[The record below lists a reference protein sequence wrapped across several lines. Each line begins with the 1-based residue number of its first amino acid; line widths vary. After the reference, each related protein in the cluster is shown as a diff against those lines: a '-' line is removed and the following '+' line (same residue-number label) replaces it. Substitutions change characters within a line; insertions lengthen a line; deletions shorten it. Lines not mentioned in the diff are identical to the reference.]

1 MTRTLTDATTD
12 SLEQRLL
19 RLESIVAA
27 ARTEQ
32 AGIVAELDTRQIPLA
47 DGCRSMREWL
57 AGRLGVTDETAG
69 ALTRLAHSEHNQVRT
84 AAGHGEL
91 SFDQAIAADRL
102 AALVGEGKALEVAVT
117 HDIAGMRRL
126 TARHRR
132 ITPGDERDI
141 FDGRHFVMQPNLD
154 RTAYRAWGLLPGL
167 DGSIVEKAMFERAD
181 EFPARPDGTQG
192 PIGQRMA
199 DALVAVCQD
208 SLTDNTE
215 TSGATLLATV
225 FVDTDLASTTS
236 GEAGATVAAGPG
248 VGPLTLEEI
257 LCGGAVEVITT
268 DCGRPTW
275 SSQATKV
282 IPAAVRRFVL
292 HRDGGACTADGCS
305 SRYRL
310 QPHHI
315 RRRADGGTHDPAN
328 LTTLCWFHHHIVVHR
343 MGYAIDPDSL
353 PHRRRFLRP
362 TGVRGPPAFRD
373 PSLGSSAAPAAPLTG
388 ASARLT
394 RSGGAHTSR

>member
-1 MTRTLTDATTD
+1 MEHPLTTATTD
-12 SLEQRLL
+12 ALEQRLL
-19 RLESIVAA
+19 RLESVVAA

-32 AGIVAELDTRQIPLA
+32 AGIVAELDTRQVPLA

-57 AGRLGVTDETAG
+57 AGRLGVTNDTAG
-69 ALTRLAHSEHNQVRT
+69 SLGRLAHSQHHDVRRM
-84 AAGHGEL
+84 AGRGEL
-91 SFDQAIAADRL
+91 SFDQAVEADRL
-102 AALVGEGKALEVAVT
+102 AALVGETQAIDAAVT

-154 RTAYRAWGLLPGL
+154 RTAYRAWGLLPGI
-167 DGSIVEKAMFERAD
+167 DGSIVEKALFERAD

-208 SLTDNTE
+208 SLSGDTE
-215 TSGATLLATV
+215 TSGTTLMATV
-225 FVDTDLASTTS
+225 FVDAGLASATS
-236 GEAGATVAAGPG
+236 GEAGATVAAGPK

-275 SSQATKV
+275 SSHATRA
-282 IPAAVRRFVL
+282 IPPAVRRFVM

-310 QPHHI
+310 QPHHV
-315 RRRADGGTHDPAN
+315 RRRADGGNHDPAN

-343 MGYAIDPDSL
+343 MGYRIDPDSP

-362 TGVRGPPAFRD
+362 ADGRGPP
-373 PSLGSSAAPAAPLTG
+373 
-388 ASARLT
+388 
-394 RSGGAHTSR
+394 

>member
-1 MTRTLTDATTD
+1 MEHPLTTATTD
-12 SLEQRLL
+12 ALEQRLL
-19 RLESIVAA
+19 GLESLMAA

-32 AGIVAELDTRQIPLA
+32 AGIVAELDTRQVPLA

-57 AGRLGVTDETAG
+57 AGRLGVANDTA
-69 ALTRLAHSEHNQVRT
+69 ASLNRLAHSQHHDLRLM
-84 AAGHGEL
+84 AGRGEL
-91 SFDQAIAADRL
+91 SFDQAVEADRL
-102 AALVGEGKALEVAVT
+102 AALVGEERAIEAAVT

-126 TARHRR
+126 IARHRR

-167 DGSIVEKAMFERAD
+167 DGSMVEKALFERAD
-181 EFPARPDGTQG
+181 RFPARPDGTQG
-192 PIGQRMA
+192 PIGQRLA

-208 SLTDNTE
+208 SLTGDTE

-225 FVDTDLASTTS
+225 FVDADLASATF
-236 GEAGATVAAGPG
+236 GETGATVAAGPR

-268 DCGRPTW
+268 GSGRPTW
-275 SSQATKV
+275 SSPATRA
-282 IPAAVRRFVL
+282 IPPAVRRFVL

-315 RRRADGGTHDPAN
+315 QPRSRGGTHDPEN
-328 LTTLCWFHHHIVVHR
+328 LTTLCWFHHHIVIHR
-343 MGYAIDPDSL
+343 MGYRIDPKS
-353 PHRRRFLRP
+353 PPQRRRFLRP
-362 TGVRGPPAFRD
+362 GGVRGPP
-373 PSLGSSAAPAAPLTG
+373 
-388 ASARLT
+388 
-394 RSGGAHTSR
+394 

>member
-1 MTRTLTDATTD
+1 MEHPLTTATPDA
-12 SLEQRLL
+12 LEQRLL

-57 AGRLGVTDETAG
+57 AGRLGVTNDTA
-69 ALTRLAHSEHNQVRT
+69 ASLKRLAHSEYHDVRRM
-84 AAGHGEL
+84 AGRGEL
-91 SFDQAIAADRL
+91 SFDQAVEADRL
-102 AALVGEGKALEVAVT
+102 AALVGENRALEAAVT
-117 HDIAGMRRL
+117 HDITGMRRL
-126 TARHRR
+126 TARHQR

-154 RTAYRAWGLLPGL
+154 RTAYRAWGVLPGI
-167 DGSIVEKAMFERAD
+167 DGSIVEKALFERAD
-181 EFPARPDGTQG
+181 QFPARPDGTQG
-192 PIGQRMA
+192 AIGQRMA
-199 DALVAVCQD
+199 DALVAVSQD

-215 TSGATLLATV
+215 TSGTTLLATV
-225 FVDTDLASTTS
+225 FVDADLASATS
-236 GEAGATVAAGPG
+236 GEAGATVAAGPR

-268 DCGRPTW
+268 ECGRPTW
-275 SSQATKV
+275 SSQATRA
-282 IPAAVRRFVL
+282 IPPAVRRFVL

-310 QPHHI
+310 QPHHV

-328 LTTLCWFHHHIVVHR
+328 LTTLCWFHHHIVIHR
-343 MGYAIDPDSL
+343 MGYHIDPDS
-353 PHRRRFLRP
+353 PPQRRRFLRP
-362 TGVRGPPAFRD
+362 TGVRGPP
-373 PSLGSSAAPAAPLTG
+373 
-388 ASARLT
+388 
-394 RSGGAHTSR
+394 

>member
-1 MTRTLTDATTD
+1 MEHPLTAATTD
-12 SLEQRLL
+12 ALEQRLL

-57 AGRLGVTDETAG
+57 AGRLGVTNDTARS
-69 ALTRLAHSEHNQVRT
+69 LSRLARSEHHDVRQM
-84 AAGHGEL
+84 AGRGEL
-91 SFDQAIAADRL
+91 SFDQTVEADRL
-102 AALVGEGKALEVAVT
+102 AALVGERRAIEAAVT

-154 RTAYRAWGLLPGL
+154 RTAYRAWGLLPGI
-167 DGSIVEKAMFERAD
+167 DGSIVEKALFERAD
-181 EFPARPDGTQG
+181 EFPTRPDGTQS

-208 SLTDNTE
+208 SLTGETG

-225 FVDTDLASTTS
+225 FVDADLASATS
-236 GEAGATVAAGPG
+236 GEAGATVAAGPK

-275 SSQATKV
+275 SSQATRA
-282 IPAAVRRFVL
+282 IPPAVRKFVL
-292 HRDGGACTADGCS
+292 HSDGGACTADGCS

-310 QPHHI
+310 QPHHV

-328 LTTLCWFHHHIVVHR
+328 LTTLCWFHHHIVIHR
-343 MGYAIDPDSL
+343 MGYRIDPDS
-353 PHRRRFLRP
+353 PPQRRRFLRP
-362 TGVRGPPAFRD
+362 DDGRGPP
-373 PSLGSSAAPAAPLTG
+373 
-388 ASARLT
+388 
-394 RSGGAHTSR
+394 